1 MIEYQVKHYYLG
13 TYFMTVKVQLRKA
26 DLEDATRLLSWR
38 NDEESRQSSHQSQ
51 VISVEEHCTWLKASL
66 ANSNRKLYI
75 ALYNQEP
82 IGSVRADFLIE
93 QNIWQLSWVLA
104 PQKRGLG
111 LAKLMVLALVETIP
125 DAIKAEIKANNH
137 ASIRVAEYAGLVLAE
152 SNYSVLTYA
161 RPAILDKPD

>member
-1 MIEYQVKHYYLG
+1 M
-13 TYFMTVKVQLRKA
+13 
-26 DLEDATRLLSWR
+26 
-38 NDEESRQSSHQSQ
+38 
-51 VISVEEHCTWLKASL
+51 
-66 ANSNRKLYI
+66 
-75 ALYNQEP
+75 
-82 IGSVRADFLIE
+82 
-93 QNIWQLSWVLA
+93 LA